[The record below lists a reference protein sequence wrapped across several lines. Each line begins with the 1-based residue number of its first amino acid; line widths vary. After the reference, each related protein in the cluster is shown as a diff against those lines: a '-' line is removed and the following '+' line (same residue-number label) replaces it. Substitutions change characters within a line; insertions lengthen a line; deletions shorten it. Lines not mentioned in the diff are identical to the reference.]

1 MKGMTIMLEEKD
13 LQELKAT
20 ARKMALPP
28 SVYARS
34 LLLRSL
40 RDEVTKLEVKACES
54 RTATWPPK
62 G

>member
-1 MKGMTIMLEEKD
+1 MKGMTIMLEDQD

-20 ARKMALPP
+20 AKKMALPP

-40 RDEVTKLEVKACES
+40 REEITKLEVRACER
-54 RTATWPPK
+54 RTTT
-62 G
+62 